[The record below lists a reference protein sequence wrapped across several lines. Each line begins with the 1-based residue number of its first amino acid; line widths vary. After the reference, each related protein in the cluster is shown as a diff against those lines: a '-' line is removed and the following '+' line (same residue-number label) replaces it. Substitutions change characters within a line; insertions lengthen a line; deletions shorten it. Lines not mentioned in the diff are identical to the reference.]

1 MFEVANEFYTAMG
14 LEPMEMSYGP
24 LAIIEQPDDRDI
36 VCHASA
42 WDFCDGSDYRIKMCT
57 NVDESDFITVHHE
70 LGHIQYFILYNKLPI
85 TFRKGA
91 NPGLKI
97 YNNEKLIFINIYL

>member
-14 LEPMEMSYGP
+14 LESMEMSYGS

-97 YNNEKLIFINIYL
+97 NTDENLSC